1 MTRLLLFPDIETTGL
16 NDDSA
21 VLEVAWGITDESLN
35 LLLPP
40 RSFIV
45 EHEDRW
51 DIVWSQL
58 KDNDFVRNM
67 HHESGLVA
75 DLKAK
80 KAYPMQDIMD
90 ALNVDL
96 TTAAKGLSDR
106 ELFSDGL
113 SVPVTFAG
121 MSVEFDR
128 QRIFETFLGAQKD
141 NDGLDLGWFFHHS
154 LFNLSSLR
162 IERELA
168 GLEPLTV
175 TNSRPHRAAY
185 DVIEGIERAK
195 AHVKELRALTNYRQ
209 NVAIGGRA

>member
-21 VLEVAWGITDESLN
+21 VLEIAWGITDEQFN
-35 LLLPP
+35 LLMPI
-40 RSFIV
+40 RWFIV

-58 KDNDFVRNM
+58 RENTFVRNM
-67 HHESGLVA
+67 HYESGLLT

-80 KAYPMQDIMD
+80 AAYPMDEIAT
-90 ALNVDL
+90 ALSHDL
-96 TTAAKGLSDR
+96 TYAVRQRSSYLDLG
-106 ELFSDGL
+106 DGG
-113 SVPVTFAG
+113 VPVTLAG

-128 QRIFETFLGAQKD
+128 QRLFETSLGEQKD
-141 NDGLDLGWFFHHS
+141 KDRLDLGWFFHHS

-175 TNSRPHRAAY
+175 SNSRPHRAAY
-185 DVIEGIERAK
+185 DVAEGIERAK
-195 AHVKELRALTNYRQ
+195 AHVQELRSLTDYQKRSS
-209 NVAIGGRA
+209 